1 MHSKIYNLEEVN
13 SRYVN
18 DANDE
23 NAIEE
28 RMFNNGQA
36 DYVTEDRGADKED
49 AKTWLKEYWNRNGLP
64 VEETEKDVLVIKKED
79 IKKYLKRYA
88 ENTQKKINEIFA
100 KEEAI
105 STVMAKMS
113 LMINNFGG
121 YWFIS
126 EDYTEM
132 PEVEWLE
139 MQMNNTNNA
148 NEEEIKLKLVH
159 AYDYHF

>member
-13 SRYVN
+13 SRYIN

-36 DYVTEDRGADKED
+36 DYVTEDRGTDKED
-49 AKTWLKEYWNRNGLP
+49 AKTWLKEYWNQNGLP

-79 IKKYLKRYA
+79 IKKYLKRHA

-105 STVMAKMS
+105 SAVMSKMS

-139 MQMNNTNNA
+139 MQMNNANNA

>member
-13 SRYVN
+13 SRYIN
-18 DANDE
+18 NANDE
-23 NAIEE
+23 NEIEE
-28 RMFNNGQA
+28 RMVESGNA
-36 DYVTEDRGADKED
+36 DYVEEDKGADKED
-49 AKTWLKEYWNRNGLP
+49 AKAWLKEYWNQNGLP
-64 VEETEKDVLVIKKED
+64 VEETEKDVLVIKKAD

-105 STVMAKMS
+105 SAVMSKMS

-139 MQMNNTNNA
+139 MQMNNANNA

>member
-13 SRYVN
+13 SRYIN

-88 ENTQKKINEIFA
+88 KNTQKKINKIFA

-105 STVMAKMS
+105 SAIMSKMS

-139 MQMNNTNNA
+139 MQMNNANNA

-159 AYDYHF
+159 TYDYHY

>member
-1 MHSKIYNLEEVN
+1 MHSKIFNLEEVN
-13 SRYVN
+13 SRYIN

-49 AKTWLKEYWNRNGLP
+49 AKTWLKEYWNQNGLP
-64 VEETEKDVLVIKKED
+64 VKETEKDVLVIKKED

-105 STVMAKMS
+105 SAVMSKMS

-139 MQMNNTNNA
+139 MQMNNANNA

>member
-1 MHSKIYNLEEVN
+1 M
-13 SRYVN
+13 
-18 DANDE
+18 
-23 NAIEE
+23 
-28 RMFNNGQA
+28 
-36 DYVTEDRGADKED
+36 T
-49 AKTWLKEYWNRNGLP
+49 
-64 VEETEKDVLVIKKED
+64 
-79 IKKYLKRYA
+79 
-88 ENTQKKINEIFA
+88 
-100 KEEAI
+100 
-105 STVMAKMS
+105 KMS

>member
-1 MHSKIYNLEEVN
+1 MHSKIYNLEKVN
-13 SRYVN
+13 SRYIN

-36 DYVTEDRGADKED
+36 DYVTEDRGTDKED
-49 AKTWLKEYWNRNGLP
+49 AKTWLKEYWNQNGLP
-64 VEETEKDVLVIKKED
+64 VEETEKDVLVIRKED

-100 KEEAI
+100 KEESI
-105 STVMAKMS
+105 SAVMSEMS
-113 LMINNFGG
+113 LMINNYGG

-126 EDYTEM
+126 EDYPEM
-132 PEVEWLE
+132 PEMEWLE
-139 MQMNNTNNA
+139 MQMNHA

-159 AYDYHF
+159 AYDYHC

>member
-1 MHSKIYNLEEVN
+1 MHSKIFNLEKVN
-13 SRYVN
+13 SRYIN

-105 STVMAKMS
+105 SAIMSKMS
-113 LMINNFGG
+113 LMINNFGE

>member
-13 SRYVN
+13 SRYIN

-36 DYVTEDRGADKED
+36 DYVTEDKGTDKED
-49 AKTWLKEYWNRNGLP
+49 AKTWLKEYWNQNGLP
-64 VEETEKDVLVIKKED
+64 VEETEKDVLVIRKED

-88 ENTQKKINEIFA
+88 KNTQKKINEIFA
-100 KEEAI
+100 KEESI
-105 STVMAKMS
+105 SAVMSEMS
-113 LMINNFGG
+113 LMINNYGG

-132 PEVEWLE
+132 PEIEWLE
-139 MQMNNTNNA
+139 MQMNHA

-159 AYDYHF
+159 AYDYHY

>member
-13 SRYVN
+13 SRYIN

-36 DYVTEDRGADKED
+36 DYVTENRGTDKED
-49 AKTWLKEYWNRNGLP
+49 AKTWLKEYWNQNGLP
-64 VEETEKDVLVIKKED
+64 VKETEKDVLVIRKED

-100 KEEAI
+100 KEESI
-105 STVMAKMS
+105 SAVMSEMS
-113 LMINNFGG
+113 LMINN
-121 YWFIS
+121 
-126 EDYTEM
+126 
-132 PEVEWLE
+132 
-139 MQMNNTNNA
+139 
-148 NEEEIKLKLVH
+148 
-159 AYDYHF
+159 

>member
-13 SRYVN
+13 SRYIN

-49 AKTWLKEYWNRNGLP
+49 AKTWLKEYWNQNGLP

-105 STVMAKMS
+105 SAVMSKMS

-139 MQMNNTNNA
+139 MQMNNANNA

>member
-13 SRYVN
+13 SKYIN

-105 STVMAKMS
+105 SAIMSKMS

>member
-13 SRYVN
+13 SRYIN

-105 STVMAKMS
+105 SAVMTKMS

>member
-13 SRYVN
+13 SKYIN

-36 DYVTEDRGADKED
+36 DYVTEDKGADKED

-105 STVMAKMS
+105 SAVMSKMS

-139 MQMNNTNNA
+139 IQMNNANNV

>member
-1 MHSKIYNLEEVN
+1 MHSKIYNLEKVN
-13 SRYVN
+13 SRYIN

-105 STVMAKMS
+105 SAVMAKMS